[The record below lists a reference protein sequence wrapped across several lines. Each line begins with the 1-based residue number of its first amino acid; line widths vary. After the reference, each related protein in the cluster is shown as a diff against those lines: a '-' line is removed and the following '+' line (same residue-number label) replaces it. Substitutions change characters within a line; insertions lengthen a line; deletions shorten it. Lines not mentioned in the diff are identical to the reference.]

1 MIHLKISK
9 TKEHYYDVFDGMLPI
24 ATLLAKGA
32 GIIELRPSEIFR
44 KHNGFGVNEELLND
58 TTIPFK
64 HVVIIFKGKNYHA
77 TREEFL
83 EKGIEESA
91 GLLYV
96 ISKYSVKSTWVKE
109 ELSMARV
116 KSITQRGIYTIYPLL
131 VDDVELPVSIS
142 QLKYVQNPGKSHTE
156 SGSCRTVRSEES
168 TGIGIVPQVF
178 GMERTALSFR

>member
-83 EKGIEESA
+83 EKGIEESFE
-91 GLLYV
+91 GFSKLFLP
-96 ISKYSVKSTWVKE
+96 ISRLRILNDKQ
-109 ELSMARV
+109 L
-116 KSITQRGIYTIYPLL
+116 Q
-131 VDDVELPVSIS
+131 LPFPEVSDEK
-142 QLKYVQNPGKSHTE
+142 Q
-156 SGSCRTVRSEES
+156 
-168 TGIGIVPQVF
+168 
-178 GMERTALSFR
+178 